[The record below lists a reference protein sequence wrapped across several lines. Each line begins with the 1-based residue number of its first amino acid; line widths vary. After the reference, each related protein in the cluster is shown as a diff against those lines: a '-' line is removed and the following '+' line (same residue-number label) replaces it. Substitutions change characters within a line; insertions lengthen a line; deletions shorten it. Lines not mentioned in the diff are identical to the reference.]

1 MPDRSVGLP
10 TLLRRSVGPLGRIAV
25 ANRGGWL
32 DVVGRIHA
40 VLAVLGGHHDPVPV
54 RAGTMDL
61 VFEPTPE
68 TGEDGGIGSGG
79 GVLTASH
86 MVSPSYGQGYG
97 PGGEKAG
104 LIDVQAGDK
113 VFEKDDHHAPDV
125 QELRGTYKVY
135 HVTDLNVANVRP
147 RAAPNAPA
155 ALGVP
160 LGRPPGERRPCRAR
174 CRARPPE
181 ATLAAARNEGVA
193 TVVLHTPPR
202 TEDRGPRDAA
212 RAAWWGHPVP
222 AADGRP
228 RDRSATVKL
237 RQLLGG
243 PATVAV
249 LLAVPPRGQRTDQA
263 RGDCSAS
270 ACGCAR
276 TRPGIAPPGA
286 MPSPW
291 ADSGR
296 ASAHGPCR
304 GRAAAAWS
312 FPSLRNNRSCS
323 MAKKP
328 NLALVADAAAVR
340 KPAPGCAG
348 AASGTRRD
356 RCPDH

>member
-1 MPDRSVGLP
+1 M
-10 TLLRRSVGPLGRIAV
+10 
-25 ANRGGWL
+25 
-32 DVVGRIHA
+32 
-40 VLAVLGGHHDPVPV
+40 
-54 RAGTMDL
+54 
-61 VFEPTPE
+61 
-68 TGEDGGIGSGG
+68 
-79 GVLTASH
+79 
-86 MVSPSYGQGYG
+86 SPSYGQGYG

-160 LGRPPGERRPCRAR
+160 LGRPLGGRRPFRAR

-181 ATLAAARNEGVA
+181 ATLDAARNEGVA
-193 TVVLHTPPR
+193 TVVLHTRRARKTAALATPPGR
-202 TEDRGPRDAA
+202 PG
-212 RAAWWGHPVP
+212 GHPVP

-237 RQLLGG
+237 LQSLGG
-243 PATVAV
+243 PAAVAV

-276 TRPGIAPPGA
+276 TRSGIAPPGA

-291 ADSGR
+291 G
-296 ASAHGPCR
+296 
-304 GRAAAAWS
+304 
-312 FPSLRNNRSCS
+312 
-323 MAKKP
+323 
-328 NLALVADAAAVR
+328 
-340 KPAPGCAG
+340 
-348 AASGTRRD
+348 
-356 RCPDH
+356 